1 MLLQNRK
8 HDVKILL
15 VARWPVGGIKTYLR
29 YIYGSPIFKE
39 TEIDLIAPAEDL
51 AEFLETQLPSNR
63 IQLLPVKGD
72 GKSIRSRL
80 REALA
85 EGDYDLVH
93 SHGFS
98 ASFFVQQV
106 MCVRKMPHIMTAHD
120 VFLPN
125 TFDGFSGLCKKI
137 AMRWL
142 LGSVSQV
149 LSVSED
155 ARNNIF
161 EYFPGLRAEQVKNI
175 TNGIDTDFFS
185 KRTVRSFRE
194 ELRLG
199 DRPIIGFFGRFM
211 AQKGFRQIVQA
222 IEILVKK
229 SPVSVKP
236 IVLTFGWG
244 GFIRED
250 FALIEAKGLKDYF
263 IQLPGTNDMPA
274 AIRGVDLV
282 VMPSRWEACPLLP
295 MEVLSCGVPIIGT
308 DCVGLREVL
317 AGTPAK
323 VVSVGNAEQLAAA
336 ISAQL
341 LEGSAQFI
349 EYQPLALKRFSA
361 DEHAR
366 VLHDLYHKISGASA
380 HV

>member
-1 MLLQNRK
+1 M
-8 HDVKILL
+8 KILL
-15 VARWPVGGIKTYLR
+15 VARWPVGGIKTYFR
-29 YIYGSPIFKE
+29 YIYGASLFKDAE
-39 TEIDLIAPAEDL
+39 FSLIAPEEGL
-51 AEFLETQLPSNR
+51 AEFLNTQLPDGR
-63 IQLLPVKGD
+63 ITLLPVKGD
-72 GKSIRSRL
+72 GKSIKARL
-80 REALA
+80 KLEL
-85 EGDYDLVH
+85 EDGNYDLVH

-98 ASFFVQQV
+98 ASFSVQQV
-106 MCVRKMPHIMTAHD
+106 MWMKKIPHLMTAHD

-125 TFDGFSGLCKKI
+125 TFKGIGGFFKKL

-142 LGSVSQV
+142 LGSVSRV

-161 EYFPGLRAEQVKNI
+161 EYFPSLHAGQVKNI
-175 TNGIDTDFFS
+175 TNGIDTDFFA
-185 KRTVRSFRE
+185 KGTARDFRA
-194 ELRLG
+194 ELNLA

-211 AQKGFRQIVQA
+211 AQKGFHQIVQA
-222 IEILVKK
+222 VEILVKK
-229 SPVSVKP
+229 YPELVQP

-250 FALIEAKGLKDYF
+250 FSMIEAKGLREYF

-317 AGTPAK
+317 SNTPAR
-323 VVSVGNAEQLAAA
+323 VVPVGNAEQLAEA
-336 ISAQL
+336 IAAQL
-341 LEGSAQFI
+341 QEGKARFS
-349 EYQPLALKRFSA
+349 EYQSVALKKFSA
-361 DEHAR
+361 SEHAQE
-366 VLHDLYHKISGASA
+366 LYDLYREISGASI

>member
-1 MLLQNRK
+1 M
-8 HDVKILL
+8 KILL
-15 VARWPVGGIKTYLR
+15 VARWPVGGIKTYFR
-29 YIYGSPIFKE
+29 YIYGTDVFRNA
-39 TEIDLIAPAEDL
+39 EITLLAPADGL
-51 AEFLETQLPSNR
+51 SEFITTQLPAGR
-63 IQLLPVKGD
+63 ISLISVAGD
-72 GKSIRSRL
+72 GKSIKI
-80 REALA
+80 ALKKA
-85 EGDYDLVH
+85 LKENHYDVVH

-106 MCVRKMPHIMTAHD
+106 MWLRSTPHLMTAHD

-125 TFDGFSGLCKKI
+125 TFKGVTGGFKKI
-137 AMRWL
+137 TMRWL
-142 LGSVSQV
+142 LGSVSKV

-161 EYFPGLRAEQVKNI
+161 EYFPRLPAQQVKNI

-185 KRTVRSFRE
+185 NGVARNLRA
-194 ELRLG
+194 ELNIG

-222 IEILVKK
+222 IEILVKR
-229 SPVSVKP
+229 SPGSVQP
-236 IVLTFGWG
+236 LALTFGWG

-263 IQLPGTNDMPA
+263 TQLPGTNDMPA
-274 AIRGVDLV
+274 AIRGVDVV

-317 AGTPAK
+317 SNTPAK
-323 VVSVGNAEQLAAA
+323 VVPVGNAEQLAEA
-336 ISAQL
+336 IALQL
-341 LEGSAQFI
+341 QEGKAKFS
-349 EYQPLALKRFSA
+349 EYQPVALKRFSA
-361 DEHAR
+361 REHAQE
-366 VLHDLYHKISGASA
+366 LYDLYREISGAP
-380 HV
+380 VDV

>member
-1 MLLQNRK
+1 M
-8 HDVKILL
+8 KILL

-39 TEIDLIAPAEDL
+39 TEIDLIAPEDDL

-63 IQLLPVKGD
+63 IRLLPIKGD
-72 GKSIRSRL
+72 GKSIRHRL
-80 REALA
+80 REALD
-85 EGDYDLVH
+85 EGNYDLVH

-106 MCVRKMPHIMTAHD
+106 MCVRKTPHIMTAHD

-125 TFDGFSGLCKKI
+125 TFNGFSGLCKKI

-175 TNGIDTDFFS
+175 TNGIDTGFFA
-185 KRTVRSFRE
+185 KGVARNFRE
-194 ELRLG
+194 ELNLG

-211 AQKGFRQIVQA
+211 AQKGFLQVVQA
-222 IEILVKK
+222 VEILAKN
-229 SPVSVKP
+229 SPESAKP

-317 AGTPAK
+317 SGTPAK
-323 VVSVGNAEQLAAA
+323 VVSVGNTEQLAAA

-341 LEGSAQFI
+341 LEKSASFV

-366 VLHDLYHKISGASA
+366 ALHDLYHKISGASA

>member
-1 MLLQNRK
+1 M
-8 HDVKILL
+8 KILL
-15 VARWPVGGIKTYLR
+15 VARWPVGGIKTYFR
-29 YIYGSPIFKE
+29 YIYGCEVFQNA
-39 TEIDLIAPAEDL
+39 EISLIAPADGLED
-51 AEFLETQLPSNR
+51 FLNTQLPEGR
-63 IQLLPVKGD
+63 ITLLPVKGD
-72 GKSIRSRL
+72 GASIKARL
-80 REALA
+80 KIELA
-85 EGDYDLVH
+85 KGNYDLVH

-106 MCVRKMPHIMTAHD
+106 MWVKNPPHLMTAHD

-125 TFDGFSGLCKKI
+125 TFTGLSGLLKKL

-142 LGSVSQV
+142 MGSVSKV

-161 EYFPGLRAEQVKNI
+161 EYFPRLPAQQVKNI

-185 KRTVRSFRE
+185 KGVARNLRA
-194 ELRLG
+194 ELNIG

-222 IEILVKK
+222 IEILVRR
-229 SPVSVKP
+229 SPDSVQP
-236 IVLTFGWG
+236 LVLTFGWG

-250 FALIEAKGLKDYF
+250 FALIESKGLKDYF

-274 AIRGVDLV
+274 AIRGVDVV

-317 AGTPAK
+317 SGTPAK
-323 VVSVGNAEQLAAA
+323 VIPVGDAEQLAAA
-336 ISAQL
+336 ITAQL
-341 LEGSAQFI
+341 QEGNEQFI
-349 EYQPLALKRFSA
+349 EYQPKALKRFSA
-361 DEHAR
+361 ASHSLA
-366 VLHDLYHKISGASA
+366 LYKFYEVISGASKK
-380 HV
+380 